1 MQLPK
6 PNPKSVLLSLAW
18 FCGTTLVATF
28 QHLATTDPLG
38 VALLFFLAAIGQA
51 FLCLRRRE
59 GLVLQATALLFFTYR
74 LYAPASWIFLGISCS
89 LYLASYHWKAKE
101 REERVLRRRLEE
113 LELERVGAGVPA
125 GADAPPAA
133 YFP

>member
-6 PNPKSVLLSLAW
+6 PDPKSVLLFLAW
-18 FCGTTLVATF
+18 FCGTTFVATF

-38 VALLFFLAAIGQA
+38 VATLFFLAAIGQA

-89 LYLASYHWKAKE
+89 LFLASYHWKAKE
-101 REERVLRRRLEE
+101 RQEQALKQRLEQ
-113 LELERVGAGVPA
+113 LELERQGAGVPA
-125 GADAPPAA
+125 AAEATPAA
-133 YFP
+133 